1 MTYMHQ
7 TVYTLFITNLI
18 LNGEGDVALGRV
30 SGRLNP
36 LTPPPP
42 AYAHADYVTSL
53 VCFEIL
59 PVHMYNTTQRNAAKA
74 SCQTMTVVRHVVRVP

>member
-1 MTYMHQ
+1 MHQ
-7 TVYTLFITNLI
+7 TVYTLFITNMI
-18 LNGEGDVALGRV
+18 LSGEGDVALGRV
-30 SGRLNP
+30 GGSYEP
-36 LTPPPP
+36 IDPP
-42 AYAHADYVTSL
+42 AYANADYVTSL